1 MKEYLPKDIHQ
12 GIALGLYGVAGIL
25 AVLKKPLLLLL
36 LLAVHTLE
44 YLAISRPMAAEK
56 KIPRVSAL
64 IHTLLYG
71 FTWWKPIREEK

>member
-36 LLAVHTLE
+36 LLAAHTLE
-44 YLAISRPMAAEK
+44 YLAISRPMAA
-56 KIPRVSAL
+56 R
-64 IHTLLYG
+64 
-71 FTWWKPIREEK
+71 R